1 MENRLFLLQDP
12 VESVP
17 TGLTSNILADV
28 DVTPEKDYSGKIT
41 LTQLNAYSGE
51 LKAEALTNFKTIKI
65 EKDGSESFTNVAK
78 LLLEL
83 QQGGGADDAREEAD
97 IAIAS
102 VEGDEALRSQISDLG
117 NLVNRLHNTYEA
129 VEFAGYELS
138 VASPES
144 NVRWV
149 PSQDADGVRTR
160 FAAKDGMS
168 FGEGIIA
175 ILNGV
180 VVTPEDGNIIM
191 SQHGPYAIG
200 FEFNVAPTV
209 GDIVEFYAGI
219 TIGKAGKPYE
229 DVNLK
234 NEDSETAAITDF
246 DAWSVERSSEIT
258 EFETEI
264 SQLESDRE
272 KVKQEMDIVKSSL
285 SDARAKYNDA
295 ESVESI
301 NKLAEEIK
309 SLTIELADL
318 QRDHMEAFHS
328 IEMLNVKLNAAK
340 ELVKATTVERTKAAD
355 AFASQKS
362 EYVGIIDMFV
372 AIREESELISNGGS
386 AE

>member
-78 LLLEL
+78 WLLEL

-355 AFASQKS
+355 AFASQTS

-372 AIREESELISNGGS
+372 AIREESVLISNGGS